1 MNIDAPDR
9 TVLHIIAIGR
19 PTIKGVDIDVVA
31 VNGQR
36 RLILHSEG
44 IGIPQRLKRFRRN
57 SLQIATGKRNQNDAL
72 RNNGTAGAIHGRA
85 KLKRAYDGTRL
96 GVDLIQNRIP
106 RLSAPYRSARDKVHL
121 SVRDNGVRRRGACAC
136 LLLLFG

>member
-9 TVLHIIAIGR
+9 TVLHVIAIGR
-19 PTIKGVDIDVVA
+19 PIIKGVDIDVVA

-36 RLILHSEG
+36 RQVLLRKR
-44 IGIPQRLKRFRRN
+44 IGIPKRLKRFRRN
-57 SLQIATGKRNQNDAL
+57 SLQIAAGKRNQNNAL
-72 RNNGTAGAIHGRA
+72 RNNRTAGGIHGRA
-85 KLKRAYDGTRL
+85 ELKRSQNGTRL
-96 GVDLIQNRIP
+96 GINLIQDSIP